1 MIKQAIIPLAGLGTR
16 LLPLTSVFAKELL
29 PINGKPGIE
38 YILDE
43 CISAG
48 IKEVIFIIS
57 QKKLMIK
64 KYFYNDKF
72 YKDIIKKKRDP
83 RIIQEYKKILK
94 YKKMI
99 KFVFQD
105 KPLGT
110 GDAVLKTKKY
120 IKDKYFLML
129 LPDDLIVKNNCSKSM
144 IAVHKKYNSSV
155 MASMKVNKR
164 EVSRWGIYNVK
175 NKINKNNFT
184 IKNVVEKP
192 SIKLAPSN
200 NAVIGRYILPKII
213 FNKLSKLK
221 PGKGGEIHITD
232 AIQSLISENYKFI
245 GHNFS
250 GKYLDCGTMKGY
262 INSTLEISKIWNFAW
277 LGQVT

>member
-43 CISAG
+43 CIEAG

-57 QKKLMIK
+57 KKKLMIK
-64 KYFYNDKF
+64 KYFFNDKF
-72 YKDIIKKKRDP
+72 YKSIIKRKKDP
-83 RIIQEYKKILK
+83 RIINEYKKILE
-94 YKKMI
+94 YKKII

-110 GDAVLKTKKY
+110 GDAVLKTKKF
-120 IKDKYFLML
+120 IKDKFFLML
-129 LPDDLIVKNNCSKSM
+129 LPDDLIINKNCSRSM
-144 IAVHKKYNSSV
+144 ISTHKKFKSSV
-155 MASMKVNKR
+155 MASMKVNKN

-175 NKINKNNFT
+175 NKIDNMNFV

-192 SIKLAPSN
+192 TISQAPSN
-200 NAVIGRYILPKII
+200 NAVIGRYILPKSI
-213 FNKLSKLK
+213 FSKLTNLK

-232 AIQSLISENYKFI
+232 AIQSLIDEDNKFI

-250 GKYLDCGTMKGY
+250 GKYLDCGTMSGY
-262 INSTLEISKIWNFAW
+262 INSTLEMAKKWNYVW
-277 LGQVT
+277 